1 MRIGQL
7 ATKTGVSAR
16 MLRHYEK
23 LGLITPERL
32 DNGYRDYGAD
42 LVDRVEKISNM
53 VAAGIPVRIV
63 GAILP
68 CLDQRHDIIVDDP
81 AFRAVLVEQLARM
94 TERAESI
101 ERNRAA
107 LASYIEA
114 IDRARP
120 STS

>member
-7 ATKTGVSAR
+7 ANVSGISAR

-32 DNGYRDYGAD
+32 ENGYRDYGPE
-42 LVDRVEKISNM
+42 LVERVQKISDL

-63 GAILP
+63 GGILP
-68 CLDQRHDIIVDDP
+68 CLDQSHDIIVDDLD
-81 AFRAVLVEQLARM
+81 FRAVLVEHLARL
-94 TERAESI
+94 TTRAESI

-107 LASYIEA
+107 LIGYIEA
-114 IDRARP
+114 IDRATNP
-120 STS
+120 AA